1 MNENLNVYNSVREVP
16 KEAQKTIQGGRLKGF
31 TDINPMWRVKSLT
44 EQFGMV
50 GVGWYYEIT
59 NKEIIKAT
67 EEESIAIVDINL
79 YVKTK
84 DGEWSKPI
92 QGTGGSSFIT
102 KEKYGL
108 YISDECFKM
117 ALTDALS
124 VSCKQLGMGAD
135 IYWMK
140 DRSKY
145 DVHQENST
153 RKTNTTPTTP
163 ATQTKTNINQAKVE
177 NKNKGVTKQEG
188 NIRELIGKI
197 NEKAKLIARGSNK
210 DKMVEILNE
219 IHGSTNYTTLT
230 DPAKAQK
237 ILDELENLK

>member
-1 MNENLNVYNSVREVP
+1 MTENLNVYNSVREVP

-135 IYWMK
+135 IYWTK

-145 DVHQENST
+145 DTHQEN
-153 RKTNTTPTTP
+153 NT
-163 ATQTKTNINQAKVE
+163 TKTNATTAQTKANTNQAKVE
-177 NKNKGVTKQEG
+177 SKNKVAIKQGG
-188 NIRELIGKI
+188 NIKELIEKI

-210 DKMVEILNE
+210 DKMVEVLNE
-219 IHGSTNYTTLT
+219 VHGSTNYTTLT
-230 DPAKAQK
+230 DPEKAQK

>member
-1 MNENLNVYNSVREVP
+1 MTENLNVYNSVREVP

-67 EEESIAIVDINL
+67 EEESIAIVDVNL
-79 YVKTK
+79 YVKTE
-84 DGEWSKPI
+84 DDEWSKPI

-140 DRSKY
+140 DTSKY
-145 DVHQENST
+145 DTHQGNNT
-153 RKTNTTPTTP
+153 KKINTTPAATTTQQKTNT
-163 ATQTKTNINQAKVE
+163 NQPKVE
-177 NKNKGVTKQEG
+177 NKNKGATKQEG
-188 NIRELIGKI
+188 NIKELIEKI

-210 DKMVEILNE
+210 DKMVEVLNE
-219 IHGSTNYTTLT
+219 VHGSTNYTTLT
-230 DPAKAQK
+230 DPTKAQK